1 MMNLMYENLPES
13 IEVCGESVPIVT
25 DFREYI
31 KLIDMM
37 ADSELSAVDKQLCII
52 QYFKSA
58 PGNFDEALGV
68 LVDFV
73 TMSKLRSDPKSDQGD
88 SENDDSDQKA
98 LYSFS
103 YDYPYIFSAFMRDY
117 GINIRTIPY
126 MHWWEFRMLF
136 DGLSNDNEI
145 KQRIMYRGIDLNDVK
160 DKDERKRIM
169 KIQREI
175 KLPDDI
181 LTDYDI
187 GDAFEW

>member
-1 MMNLMYENLPES
+1 
-13 IEVCGESVPIVT
+13 
-25 DFREYI
+25 
-31 KLIDMM
+31 
-37 ADSELSAVDKQLCII
+37 
-52 QYFKSA
+52 
-58 PGNFDEALGV
+58 
-68 LVDFV
+68 
-73 TMSKLRSDPKSDQGD
+73 
-88 SENDDSDQKA
+88 
-98 LYSFS
+98 
-103 YDYPYIFSAFMRDY
+103 
-117 GINIRTIPY
+117 
-126 MHWWEFRMLF
+126 MLF